1 MEFAKYRRV
10 PAAIQEEII
19 AEKKKRQLVGAK

>member
-10 PAAIQEEII
+10 PGNIQEEIV
-19 AEKKKRQLVGAK
+19 AEKKKQLVGAK